1 MSHDRRQFLLRGAAL
16 GAATAASAPR
26 SLAGTAKLP
35 PDASSASGL
44 ATAERCDT
52 YLFILLICCGA
63 TSRPAVDDEATAD
76 LGATPP
82 AA

>member
-1 MSHDRRQFLLRGAAL
+1 MKLDVRPEAA
-16 GAATAASAPR
+16 ARPDAKPD
-26 SLAGTAKLP
+26 AKLP
-35 PDASSASGL
+35 PDASVASGA

-52 YLFILLICCGA
+52 YLFILLDCCGA
-63 TSRPAVDDEATAD
+63 TSRPAVDDEAAAD